1 VEKKLPANQPGI
13 LISEIDIS
21 KKYYDAS
28 GKYRMEAI
36 NGKLNSGDLI
46 DDPKSK
52 NRTEY

>member
-1 VEKKLPANQPGI
+1 I

-36 NGKLNSGDLI
+36 NGKLNSGQVVT
-46 DDPKSK
+46 DPKSK
-52 NRTEY
+52 DRTSF